1 MGDTVIDRLCAQL
14 TGTVA
19 NKAADEFYQEFNLI
33 SSAFSEYYL
42 KEMME
47 IFYLPGMERWPELL
61 SPEVTKKKKLP
72 PMLLSMVCFSPP
84 ASSILPNSPT
94 NSRRAEIASS
104 KAREMLQSTFESR
117 LDHKSIDVAFD
128 NFPTIA
134 IFMAQVPDQGLKN
147 KKKKNAQKHT

>member
-19 NKAADEFYQEFNLI
+19 KKAADEFYEEFNLI

-47 IFYLPGMERWPELL
+47 IFHLPGMERWPELL
-61 SPEVTKKKKLP
+61 SPGVTKKRKKPP

-84 ASSILPNSPT
+84 CFQYIAYFTNKYPT
-94 NSRRAEIASS
+94 CRNC
-104 KAREMLQSTFESR
+104 Q
-117 LDHKSIDVAFD
+117 
-128 NFPTIA
+128 
-134 IFMAQVPDQGLKN
+134 
-147 KKKKNAQKHT
+147 